1 MLGEIKINQKKI
13 SSHRKG
19 VASSMKQLTETAP
32 CSWEV
37 RGTGSR
43 DTCRACVKVDV
54 LYVTRMA
61 ELAITVWSW
70 LQGQRLREIPRH
82 CQTGTLVRGQGT
94 WWQVPAWP
102 RSGPVSLGKSVP
114 LICTPGAFT
123 MKGVISS
130 WQPLFQKYPFRD
142 GLKSAV
148 RAGNAFPLSNCA
160 FIWPS
165 NKFQESPEISKNPCS

>member
-1 MLGEIKINQKKI
+1 
-13 SSHRKG
+13 
-19 VASSMKQLTETAP
+19 MKQVTETAP

-37 RGTGSR
+37 KGTESR
-43 DTCRACVKVDV
+43 DTCRACGEGECS
-54 LYVTRMA
+54 LCYQNGRA
-61 ELAITVWSW
+61 GNNSLELAARTASE
-70 LQGQRLREIPRH
+70 REIPRH

-94 WWQVPAWP
+94 WWQVPALP
-102 RSGPVSLGKSVP
+102 LSGPVILGKSVP

-123 MKGVISS
+123 MKGVINS

-148 RAGNAFPLSNCA
+148 RAGNAFPLSSCA